1 MTNSEDRLNQIESR
15 IERIEAVVQS
25 LVANAP
31 RQNPAQA
38 NEQASPNLQNPHRR
52 APNWS
57 TPVRKKP
64 APSAASSVS
73 VTSILG
79 WAGATALVLSAV
91 YLIRLAIDSGWLT
104 PGRQIGL
111 AVLAGFAMLASGLWL
126 REKDRHYASLLP
138 AGGIVIWFMATY
150 GAHLYYHMIPAQ
162 AAVGAVVAICLVAL
176 WLGRLFESEL
186 FALFAVVG
194 SYSSP
199 FFLPIL
205 AGSITDLVVYFS
217 AWSVLFSVYAIW
229 IGKRRIYL
237 LAAYLALLGFAV
249 IREQASSAEWM
260 AALVF
265 QGIQFLVFLAAAA
278 IFSVRRSEPMDSNT
292 ALAHLPLLLI
302 FYALQYE
309 LMRQHIPALA
319 PWVAMAS
326 AALVLLA
333 YLAVRR
339 WMQASTSAGGI
350 LVSAYVAL
358 ALFHAGYLE
367 SIPEPWQPWVAAL
380 MLPVLALYLAS
391 REGASSLPWP
401 LKGMIGLVFAINYLR
416 VLADADLARVPAH
429 DLLALLYA
437 AQLYVGYFYARRM
450 AGLNSLG
457 RPLLYAAHIALM
469 AAAVQIFDERLAVS
483 AAWGI
488 IGLACLSVALK
499 VKDKKLGKSSL
510 LIFAISAAKV
520 LLFDLAGSTPL
531 VRIACLFILGVT
543 LYAGGWLYRKI
554 DAMPE
559 AEQRLGTE

>member
-1 MTNSEDRLNQIESR
+1 MISSEDRLNQIESR
-15 IERIEAVVQS
+15 IERIEAMIQS
-25 LVANAP
+25 LVANTP
-31 RQNPAQA
+31 SQNPEQT
-38 NEQASPNLQNPHRR
+38 NEQVPKIAQNLHRR
-52 APNWS
+52 EPNWS
-57 TPVRKKP
+57 APARKKP
-64 APSAASSVS
+64 APSNTSSVS

-111 AVLAGFAMLASGLWL
+111 AALAGLAMMAGGLWL
-126 REKDRHYASLLP
+126 RQTDRHYASLLP
-138 AGGIVIWFMATY
+138 AGGLVIWFMATY

-162 AAVGAVVAICLVAL
+162 IAVGAVVATCLVAL

-205 AGSITDLVVYFS
+205 SGSITDLVVYFS

-229 IGKRRIYL
+229 IGKRRVYL

-249 IREQASSAEWM
+249 IREQAGSAEWM

-309 LMRQHIPALA
+309 LMRHHIPTLA
-319 PWVAMAS
+319 PWIAMAS
-326 AALVLLA
+326 ATLVLLA

-339 WMQASTSAGGI
+339 WMQTPTTAGGI
-350 LVSAYVAL
+350 LASAYIAL
-358 ALFHAGYLE
+358 VLFHAGYLE

-380 MLPVLALYLAS
+380 MLPLLVIYLAS
-391 REGASSLPWP
+391 QDWAGYVPWP
-401 LKGMIGLVFAINYLR
+401 LKWMIGIVFAINYLR

-437 AQLYVGYFYARRM
+437 AQLYVGYFYARRVT
-450 AGLNSLG
+450 GLNSLG
-457 RPLLYAAHIALM
+457 KPLLYAAHIALM

-488 IGLACLSVALK
+488 IGLACLSIALR
-499 VKDKKLGKSSL
+499 VQDKKLGKSSL

-531 VRIACLFILGVT
+531 VRIACLFVLGVT
-543 LYAGGWLYRKI
+543 LYAGGWLFRKI

-559 AEQRLGTE
+559 EKKQTLKG